1 MKRASSLSTR
11 RLFAGAPVLAALAVL
26 CLAAHAQPPVQT
38 GAGHRF
44 ACTDYSGNKVFLVGA
59 DGKVEWEYAT
69 GTCNDLWALP
79 NGNLLFNTGH
89 GVLEVD
95 RDKKTVFSYES
106 KSEVYA
112 CQRLENGNTFVGEC
126 NAGRLIEVDPAGAVV
141 FELRILPEGKDG
153 GHAYMRN
160 ARKLANGNYLV
171 CLYAEEVVREYDPK
185 GAVVAEIPAAGGP
198 HSAVRLD
205 NGHTLVACGD
215 MKKEAWFFEVDRD
228 GKVVWKITHD
238 ELPGISLKFLTGFH
252 RLPNGNTVLSNWV
265 GHGEFGKAPHIIEVT
280 PDKKVVWTF
289 QDHATMKTVSSV
301 QILDVPG
308 NPLKGEVL
316 H

>member
-1 MKRASSLSTR
+1 MKRASSPAS
-11 RLFAGAPVLAALAVL
+11 RLFFLGVPVFAALTVF
-26 CLAAHAQPPVQT
+26 CLAAAAQPPIQT

-112 CQRLENGNTFVGEC
+112 CQRLENGNTFIGEC

-153 GHAYMRN
+153 GHAYMATTSSASTPTRSC
-160 ARKLANGNYLV
+160 ASTTPRGPWS
-171 CLYAEEVVREYDPK
+171 PK
-185 GAVVAEIPAAGGP
+185 SPPPAAP
-198 HSAVRLD
+198 
-205 NGHTLVACGD
+205 T
-215 MKKEAWFFEVDRD
+215 
-228 GKVVWKITHD
+228 
-238 ELPGISLKFLTGFH
+238 
-252 RLPNGNTVLSNWV
+252 
-265 GHGEFGKAPHIIEVT
+265 APSG
-280 PDKKVVWTF
+280 WTT
-289 QDHATMKTVSSV
+289 ATRWSPAAT
-301 QILDVPG
+301 
-308 NPLKGEVL
+308 
-316 H
+316 